1 MPHPKTADLE
11 VLLRAL
17 VDAGVEMIVVGGAA
31 AVIHGAPIS
40 TLDVDV
46 VPDQSPDNLARL
58 SAALIRLEA
67 RFRPVL
73 PGRDLTPTVE
83 HLAGTGQL
91 QLTTREGPLDI
102 LCRLHD
108 GRGYAELV
116 DRSRLI
122 EAEHL
127 RVRVIDLDALIEIKE
142 STGRARDLLVV
153 GILRDL
159 MKS

>member
-1 MPHPKTADLE
+1 MPHPKTADLDA
-11 VLLRAL
+11 LLRAL
-17 VDAGVEMIVVGGAA
+17 VTAGVDMIVVGGAA

-46 VPDQSPDNLARL
+46 VPDQAPPNLARL
-58 SAALIRLEA
+58 GTALAELEA

-73 PGRDLTPTVE
+73 PGRDIAPTAE

-116 DRSRLI
+116 DRSRVI
-122 EAEHL
+122 EADDL
-127 RVRVIDLDALIEIKE
+127 RLRVIDLDALIEIKE
-142 STGRARDLLVV
+142 STGRARDQLVV